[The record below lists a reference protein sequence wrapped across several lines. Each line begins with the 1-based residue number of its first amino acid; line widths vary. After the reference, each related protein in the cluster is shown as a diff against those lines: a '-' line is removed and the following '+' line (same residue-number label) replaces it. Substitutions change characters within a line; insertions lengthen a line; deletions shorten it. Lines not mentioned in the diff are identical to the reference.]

1 MIYTEVIPYIYITDL
16 KYLKKTNITRGT
28 VLLLTKIKINLD
40 KKVNIIRLPLEYT
53 GRNHEYKENI
63 TKNKQMLANQL
74 TAVIN
79 VILEIHKNTA
89 RENLYISCPDGLQ
102 IAPFVFLAYLVF
114 YGKMTKQ
121 EALESL
127 LSKNESFFKD
137 GILYYDIL
145 K

>member
-63 TKNKQMLANQL
+63 TKNKLSNS
-74 TAVIN
+74 N
-79 VILEIHKNTA
+79 VE
-89 RENLYISCPDGLQ
+89 
-102 IAPFVFLAYLVF
+102 VMYLIF
-114 YGKMTKQ
+114 
-121 EALESL
+121 SL
-127 LSKNESFFKD
+127 
-137 GILYYDIL
+137 
-145 K
+145 